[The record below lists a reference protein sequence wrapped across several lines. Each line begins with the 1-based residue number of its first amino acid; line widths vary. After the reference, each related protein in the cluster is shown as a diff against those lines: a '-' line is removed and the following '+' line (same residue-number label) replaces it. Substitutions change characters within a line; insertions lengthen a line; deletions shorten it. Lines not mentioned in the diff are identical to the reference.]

1 MVGTTQYERRV
12 EGTGGF
18 INGLW
23 VLVCFV
29 RVKFLKMGT
38 HSQTVGHNPPY
49 TEALT
54 SWANTKLN
62 DRQIKGM
69 LFNFIIY

>member
-38 HSQTVGHNPPY
+38 HSQTVGRNPPY
-49 TEALT
+49 TEVLT
-54 SWANTKLN
+54 S
-62 DRQIKGM
+62 
-69 LFNFIIY
+69 